1 MDGPSDGKARTGR
14 RLASFSQKQRV
25 PRDPSCSAALTH
37 PAVSRPM
44 VPSSPDSVG
53 VSTRR
58 LAWYALYALGAL
70 VALWGLVQAA
80 ALVPSAEGAESA
92 DGAEREAP
100 AAPSTSSDAGVD
112 LFTWGNLSAL
122 LVLVGGGGYA
132 LYMRRR
138 VSSNEESAALRPIGQ
153 LALGPSQHLRLVAC
167 GEEVLLVG
175 TTEEAVELL
184 KTYSREAFDE
194 SILDAAEGGKAP
206 PGGGGGTPQSAHFA
220 DVLKQFARQNSL
232 S

>member
-1 MDGPSDGKARTGR
+1 
-14 RLASFSQKQRV
+14 
-25 PRDPSCSAALTH
+25 
-37 PAVSRPM
+37 M
-44 VPSSPDSVG
+44 VPSAPDSPG

-70 VALWGLVQAA
+70 VALWVLVQAA
-80 ALVPSAEGAESA
+80 ALVPPAEGAESA

-100 AAPSTSSDAGVD
+100 ASPSVSSDAGVD

-132 LYMRRR
+132 LYVRRR
-138 VSSNEESAALRPIGQ
+138 VSSEEGSVALRPIGQ
-153 LALGPSQHLRLVAC
+153 LALGQSQHLRLVAC
-167 GEEVLLVG
+167 GDEVLLVG
-175 TTEEAVELL
+175 ATEETVELL
-184 KTYSREAFDE
+184 KTYPREAFDE
-194 SILDAAEGGKAP
+194 SILDAAEGDEAP
-206 PGGGGGTPQSAHFA
+206 PGGSGPSPQSAHFA